1 MGCGARKTTMASG
14 SAVVVFCLWYD
25 GGKFFK
31 WRKTV
36 TTITLDTK
44 LDGQVQSIAQQM
56 GTSVDGITN
65 DILAKYINRYR
76 EEALEDLELLAIAK
90 QRENEPSVRVSLD
103 DL

>member
-1 MGCGARKTTMASG
+1 M
-14 SAVVVFCLWYD
+14 
-25 GGKFFK
+25 
-31 WRKTV
+31 
-36 TTITLDTK
+36 TTITLDAK

-56 GTSVDGITN
+56 GTTVDGITN

-76 EEALEDLELLAIAK
+76 EEALEDLELLAISK

>member
-1 MGCGARKTTMASG
+1 M
-14 SAVVVFCLWYD
+14 
-25 GGKFFK
+25 
-31 WRKTV
+31 
-36 TTITLDTK
+36 TTITLDAK

-56 GTSVDGITN
+56 GTTVDGIITN

>member
-1 MGCGARKTTMASG
+1 
-14 SAVVVFCLWYD
+14 
-25 GGKFFK
+25 
-31 WRKTV
+31 
-36 TTITLDTK
+36 
-44 LDGQVQSIAQQM
+44 M
-56 GTSVDGITN
+56 GTTVDGITN